1 MALFPDPVDLFG
13 ESSLKVERQTLLVA
27 ATDGLTECRAPGGE
41 FFGMGRFLRLIDA
54 NREKDA
60 QGVLEA
66 VLSEIQAFARVEF
79 EDDTAVL
86 VARFI

>member
-1 MALFPDPVDLFG
+1 M
-13 ESSLKVERQTLLVA
+13 E
-27 ATDGLTECRAPGGE
+27 
-41 FFGMGRFLRLIDA
+41 RFLRLIDA

-66 VLSEIQAFARVEF
+66 LLSEVAAFARVEF

-86 VARFI
+86 VARFV